1 MNSVLVNLHKILCII
16 SISEEQH
23 QQQQQQRQQVY
34 AQFET

>member
-16 SISEEQH
+16 SISKEQE
-23 QQQQQQRQQVY
+23 QQQRQQVY

>member
-16 SISEEQH
+16 SISGE

-34 AQFET
+34 AQFKT